1 MNYMLIQSGLFR
13 YTNAMQTGLNGKMV
27 LHFGRYSDAGKR
39 SDRFI
44 LDPIISSKDES
55 HYKLEAILEHSGS
68 TVSSGHYI
76 IYLLLTGRWEKRND
90 ADPTFVDETGG
101 PLRYNPS
108 NV

>member
-1 MNYMLIQSGLFR
+1 
-13 YTNAMQTGLNGKMV
+13 MV
-27 LHFGRYSDAGKR
+27 LRFGRYSDAGR
-39 SDRFI
+39 RGDRLI

-76 IYLLLTGRWEKRND
+76 LYLLLNGRWEKRND
-90 ADPTFVDETGG
+90 ALQTFSDETGG